1 MGPDLG
7 KDLAGF
13 GAIDFIDASHVW
25 AVGDLGVIIAS
36 SNGGHS
42 WKKQRSGTNAPLFS
56 GDFVGDS
63 RG

>member
-1 MGPDLG
+1 VGPDLG

-56 GDFVGDS
+56 VDFVGDS